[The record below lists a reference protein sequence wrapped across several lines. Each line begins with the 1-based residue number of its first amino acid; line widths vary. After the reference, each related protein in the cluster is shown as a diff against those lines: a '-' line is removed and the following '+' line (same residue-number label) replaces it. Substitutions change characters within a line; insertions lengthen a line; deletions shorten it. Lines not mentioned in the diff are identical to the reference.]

1 MLPLVQVCVVVVS
14 LAVVA
19 IAVAIM
25 RAVVLVGRATADVSK
40 MTGEIRL
47 WIDEANAFTRE
58 ARDTVAS
65 VQGVIA
71 PLRHVAERFEA
82 IGVHT
87 ADLSAAVL
95 GEVEPPLRTALAL
108 ARGAKS
114 GANYLLERL
123 SQRFNLGRSATNGGS
138 DHE

>member
-87 ADLSAAVL
+87 ADLSAAVI

-108 ARGAKS
+108 ARGARS
-114 GANYLLERL
+114 GATYLLERL